1 MIECPGWA
9 AKKVNSQAQKG
20 GMIGIESHICREP
33 RPARGRSP
41 FRGQR
46 SRGVHFDVKGREANR
61 SIVRGEKREKC
72 QEAPQRLKSGV
83 LECARKDAENSTQK
97 APFSAAL
104 SQGLCADKLKRYV
117 SPEPGGR
124 PTKVN

>member
-61 SIVRGEKREKC
+61 SIVRGEKRERMSGGAA
-72 QEAPQRLKSGV
+72 EAQKRRVGMRWKGAVFCRFHRDSVRINLRGTS
-83 LECARKDAENSTQK
+83 ARNQ
-97 APFSAAL
+97 AADL
-104 SQGLCADKLKRYV
+104 PKLIETR
-117 SPEPGGR
+117 
-124 PTKVN
+124 